1 MAEQLRYKVTADT
14 SQFVQGMKQVQ
25 ASSAKAN
32 KAVRNQGQAFTQL
45 AYALDDAQYGFRGV
59 QNNLQAIAVTAG
71 ASGPVVLG
79 LTAIIVALGYVIS
92 NFESANKELVAAKK
106 NFEELTKVIL
116 SSDEQIIKDG
126 ATIQEQNKKTLS
138 QLQKQLEAGRKL
150 SYTTKTG
157 KAVFIDLT
165 EKEIKALQDQIT
177 ELEGVIGKNS
187 TLIKQAKDRIKY
199 AKELQRIKDSEDIAE
214 FAIDPPDAENPYDEL
229 KFDDSGNPLGGDR
242 TPFASLYDDIKE
254 ASDALDELA
263 DSEAWD
269 DLESA
274 LIQVGSKYAGLTT
287 KQAQALKTLEE
298 DLNNAVKSMIAGA
311 ITDLAYA
318 LGESLAGEKDFGQ
331 EFLKIIGS
339 FMAQLGSLMI
349 AVGVAMIAF
358 NAGLAS
364 LNPAVL
370 IGAGVAL
377 VAAGAAVTSFA
388 KGGIKKNS
396 SSSGGGGGTPSASV
410 TPTGVQGVGS
420 GGGIVGVV
428 RGDDLRL
435 LNERQSDTYRGRN

>member
-25 ASSAKAN
+25 ASSVKAN

-79 LTAIIVALGYVIS
+79 LTAIIVALGWVIS

-165 EKEIKALQDQIT
+165 DKEIKALQEQIT

-187 TLIKQAKDRIKY
+187 TCLLYTSPSPR
-199 AKELQRIKDSEDIAE
+199 DS
-214 FAIDPPDAENPYDEL
+214 
-229 KFDDSGNPLGGDR
+229 
-242 TPFASLYDDIKE
+242 
-254 ASDALDELA
+254 
-263 DSEAWD
+263 
-269 DLESA
+269 
-274 LIQVGSKYAGLTT
+274 
-287 KQAQALKTLEE
+287 
-298 DLNNAVKSMIAGA
+298 
-311 ITDLAYA
+311 
-318 LGESLAGEKDFGQ
+318 
-331 EFLKIIGS
+331 
-339 FMAQLGSLMI
+339 
-349 AVGVAMIAF
+349 
-358 NAGLAS
+358 
-364 LNPAVL
+364 
-370 IGAGVAL
+370 
-377 VAAGAAVTSFA
+377 
-388 KGGIKKNS
+388 
-396 SSSGGGGGTPSASV
+396 
-410 TPTGVQGVGS
+410 
-420 GGGIVGVV
+420 
-428 RGDDLRL
+428 
-435 LNERQSDTYRGRN
+435 

>member
-25 ASSAKAN
+25 ASSVKAN

-79 LTAIIVALGYVIS
+79 LTAIIVALGWVIS

-165 EKEIKALQDQIT
+165 DKEIKALQEQIT

-187 TLIKQAKDRIKY
+187 TLIKQAKGRIKY
-199 AKELQRIKDSEDIAE
+199 AKELKRIKESEDIAE
-214 FAIDPPDAENPYDEL
+214 FAIEPPGE
-229 KFDDSGNPLGGDR
+229 GGD
-242 TPFASLYDDIKE
+242 PFTDAFGDTDDLFGLENVPDIIEDTTE
-254 ASDALDELA
+254 AV
-263 DSEAWD
+263 D

-274 LIQVGSKYAGLTT
+274 LQQVGSPLAGLSFAAAKTFKEIEEKLEKAEKSIKENFAGT
-287 KQAQALKTLEE
+287 MISAFESIATAEGNFASNLGKGMLSAIGSMLIQLGTAAILAGIAKNSIVPGSGAKDIINGGLVVAGGIALK
-298 DLNNAVKSMIAGA
+298 
-311 ITDLAYA
+311 
-318 LGESLAGEKDFGQ
+318 
-331 EFLKIIGS
+331 
-339 FMAQLGSLMI
+339 
-349 AVGVAMIAF
+349 
-358 NAGLAS
+358 
-364 LNPAVL
+364 
-370 IGAGVAL
+370 
-377 VAAGAAVTSFA
+377 AGAAA
-388 KGGIKKNS
+388 IGR
-396 SSSGGGGGTPSASV
+396 GGGRGPKAATGGSGGTPSTSV
-410 TPTGVQGVGS
+410 TPTGIQGSGS